1 MEVKKPSLETKLGFG
16 AGELEVVREA
26 SVLIGVEFPLSDKF
40 SY

>member
-1 MEVKKPSLETKLGFG
+1 MKAQKTIIGELGFG

-26 SVLIGVEFPLSDKF
+26 SVWIGMEFPLSDKF